1 MKKKILLALSIF
13 TLGIVGSNWQQM
25 KVYAQEEANSQ
36 QDYSYLLN
44 DEAII
49 GQTETNPSGVYLL
62 NGMSTIQ
69 DAGTGKIIAG
79 GITNGA
85 IKCDL
90 TVNVIVERLSGGDWV
105 RVTSWTAS
113 QDNAWSVGSS
123 KTLSVGRGYYYRVR
137 CLHFANTDA
146 SSSMTSSLWR

>member
-1 MKKKILLALSIF
+1 MKRKIILALSIF
-13 TLGIVGSNWQQM
+13 TLSIAGSNFQSM
-25 KVYAQEEANSQ
+25 NVYAQEETKEN
-36 QDYSYLLN
+36 YSYLLN

-49 GQTETNPSGVYLL
+49 GQAEINPTGVYLL

-79 GITNGA
+79 GITSGA
-85 IKCDL
+85 VKCDL
-90 TVNVIVERLSGGDWV
+90 SVNVIVERLVGGSWV

-113 QDNAWSVGSS
+113 EDYAWTVGSS

-137 CLHFANTDA
+137 SLHSAHTDA
-146 SSSMTSSLWR
+146 SSSWTGNLWR

>member
-1 MKKKILLALSIF
+1 MKRKIILALSIF
-13 TLGIVGSNWQQM
+13 TLSIAGSNCQSM
-25 KVYAQEEANSQ
+25 NVYAQEETKEN
-36 QDYSYLLN
+36 YSYLLN

-49 GQTETNPSGVYLL
+49 GQTEINPSGVYLL

-79 GITNGA
+79 GITSGA
-85 IKCDL
+85 VKCDL
-90 TVNVIVERLSGGDWV
+90 TVNVIVERLVGGSWA

-113 QDNAWSVGSS
+113 EDYAWTVGSS

-137 CLHFANTDA
+137 CLHSAHTDA

>member
-13 TLGIVGSNWQQM
+13 TLGFAGSNWQQM

-62 NGMSTIQ
+62 NGISTIQ

-79 GITNGA
+79 GITD
-85 IKCDL
+85 CL
-90 TVNVIVERLSGGDWV
+90 QHFL
-105 RVTSWTAS
+105 RVCRIN
-113 QDNAWSVGSS
+113 D
-123 KTLSVGRGYYYRVR
+123 KRIL
-137 CLHFANTDA
+137 
-146 SSSMTSSLWR
+146 